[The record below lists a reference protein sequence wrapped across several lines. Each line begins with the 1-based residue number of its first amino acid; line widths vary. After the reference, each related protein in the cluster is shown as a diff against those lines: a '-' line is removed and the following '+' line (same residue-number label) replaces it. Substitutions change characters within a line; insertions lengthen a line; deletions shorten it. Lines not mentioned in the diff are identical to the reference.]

1 MPQPDRITG
10 LPPGVRAAAL
20 GRRLLAYLV
29 DNLVPGIVL
38 SLTLLVPDDPTA
50 GLTALGLGLTGVWAL
65 VVWWMFATR
74 AAGPGMRL
82 VGLQLVGFSDGRPIG
97 WGRFLLRAVVLTA
110 LTVSVVGLLVMLV
123 GLLRH
128 PRHQGWHDRAA
139 DAVAIKARA
148 VAPRL
153 SARPTPRPVAPTPSA
168 VAAAARQEPQP
179 QPQPSSSSQ
188 PSSSP
193 EPVGAGASALGSSA
207 LTPAGHDAPADGDA
221 PVEGEPGR
229 DATTARPAVVARAD
243 LAPRWSAVLD
253 DGRQLD
259 VRGLVLLGRNPQP
272 SPGEET
278 AELVKVLDDTRTVS
292 KTHLSLEVQEGG
304 LVVVDRGSTN
314 GSTVTT
320 PQGRTRRCTAWS
332 PLEVPDG
339 SVVSMGD
346 HWLTVRQD

>member
-1 MPQPDRITG
+1 VPQPDRITG

-20 GRRLLAYLV
+20 GRRLVAYLV
-29 DNLVPGIVL
+29 DHFVPGIVL
-38 SLTLLVPDDPTA
+38 YLTVVLPADPSA
-50 GLTALGLGLTGVWAL
+50 ARTALGLGLTGLWAL

-139 DAVAIKARA
+139 DAVAIKARTLA
-148 VAPRL
+148 PRRPPRPSTQTAAQQQSAVVAP
-153 SARPTPRPVAPTPSA
+153 AQ
-168 VAAAARQEPQP
+168 QEPEQEQEP
-179 QPQPSSSSQ
+179 RSSR
-188 PSSSP
+188 P
-193 EPVGAGASALGSSA
+193 EPVGAGVAAGSSA
-207 LTPAGHDAPADGDA
+207 LAPTDDATPADGEA
-221 PVEGEPGR
+221 GP
-229 DATTARPAVVARAD
+229 AAARPSVVARAD
-243 LAPRWSAVLD
+243 LTPRWSAVLD
-253 DGRQLD
+253 DGRELD

-272 SPGEET
+272 SPGEE
-278 AELVKVLDDTRTVS
+278 ADELVKVLDDTRTVS
-292 KTHLSLEVQEGG
+292 KTHLSLEVQDDG

-346 HWLTVRQD
+346 HWLTVRQG